1 MSQIILSIKPEE
13 ATKIILNKL
22 LSRRM
27 RHVIE
32 KRFGLKGG
40 RRHTLESI
48 GGEYKITRERV
59 RQIESEALKHLR
71 KDANLSEIEEPVKAL
86 ENHINNCGGI
96 TAEHYLLSS
105 AQANRHHPHL
115 ILLLNISPKFHLV
128 PETDAYHDR
137 WTVSKDKAEVAGKA
151 VAGTV
156 ERLQEGKKPVSHE
169 ELNSMIAKYAGDSL
183 GGEVPRQ
190 VVDSY
195 LATSKLIRRNPSCH
209 NGLASWPSI
218 SPRGIR
224 DKAYLVLAKTG
235 KPLHF
240 RDVADAISKSGWSK
254 KKAHPQTVHNE
265 LIKDSRFVLVGR
277 GLYGL
282 KEWGYEPGLVKD
294 VLVSVLKQAGKPLA
308 KDEVIRLVS
317 DKRLVKPQTILL
329 NLQNKSLFKRTD
341 EGKYTLV

>member
-1 MSQIILSIKPEE
+1 
-13 ATKIILNKL
+13 
-22 LSRRM
+22 M

-48 GGEYKITRERV
+48 GSEYKITRERV

-71 KDANLSEIEEPVKAL
+71 KDANLSEIEEPVNAL
-86 ENHINNCGGI
+86 EGHINNCGGVA
-96 TAEHYLLSS
+96 AEHYLLSS
-105 AQANRHHPHL
+105 ASANRHHPHL

-137 WTVSKDKAEVAGKA
+137 WAVSKDRAELAGKA
-151 VAGTV
+151 MAGVV
-156 ERLQEGKKPVSHE
+156 ERLAEGRKPVSQG
-169 ELNSMIAKYAGDSL
+169 ELNSIIAKHAGEVL
-183 GGEVPRQ
+183 GGEVLGQ
-190 VVDSY
+190 VVESY
-195 LATSKLIRRNPSCH
+195 LATSKLIRQNPYGEY
-209 NGLASWPSI
+209 GLASWPSI

-224 DKAYLVLAKTG
+224 DKAYLVLVKGG

-277 GLYGL
+277 GMYGL
-282 KEWGYEPGLVKD
+282 KEWGYEPGLVRD
-294 VLVSVLKQAGKPLA
+294 VLVSVMKGAGKPLG
-308 KDEVIRLVS
+308 KDEVIKLVS
-317 DKRLVKPQTILL
+317 EKRMVKPQTILL